1 MNDIVSSSANSNAG
15 ISPEERYRATQRVT
29 WVSIGVNIVL
39 TVLQIV
45 VGYFGR
51 SQALM
56 ADGLHSLSD
65 MLSDFLVLFANRHGS
80 RDADETHP
88 YGHARIETAATLV
101 LGAMLIGLGIALL
114 WGAGV
119 RLQNPGAI
127 QKVHIATLY
136 IGILTLIGK
145 ELLFRYMMAVA
156 KRLRSQMLV
165 ANAWHSRSD
174 AASSLVVVLG
184 IAGNLMGFGFLDLIA
199 AVLVAFMIARMGWKM
214 SFEAL
219 SELIDTALSD
229 EEVLAIRATLESTP
243 GVHGLHELRTRK
255 MGDQALVDAHVLVDP
270 RISVS
275 EGHHIAERARKRV
288 LEKHGVLDVMVH
300 IDPEDDA
307 KVKPS
312 AHLPP
317 RAELIAH
324 LKTGL
329 GDALPEPQRILLHY
343 LDGKVE
349 AELLLPE
356 SFCANAQGV
365 DALKQRIHEFVAAE
379 PDFRAVLIH
388 AGKHHIGA

>member
-1 MNDIVSSSANSNAG
+1 MNDIATNSG
-15 ISPEERYRATQRVT
+15 ISPEERFRATQRVT
-29 WVSIGVNIVL
+29 WVSILVNILL
-39 TVLQIV
+39 TMLQIV

-80 RDADETHP
+80 RAADETHP

-119 RLQNPGAI
+119 RLQDPSSI

-145 ELLFRYMMAVA
+145 ESLFRYMMAVA

-184 IAGNLMGFGFLDLIA
+184 IGGNLLGFGFLDLIA

-219 SELIDTALSD
+219 SELVDTALSD
-229 EEVLAIRATLESTP
+229 EEVDAIRATLQTTP

-255 MGDQALVDAHVLVDP
+255 MGDLALVDAHVLVDP

-275 EGHHIAERARKRV
+275 EGHHIAERARKRI

-307 KVKPS
+307 KVRPS

-317 RAELIAH
+317 RADLIAR
-324 LKTGL
+324 LKQGL
-329 GDALPEPQRILLHY
+329 GEALPEPQRILFHY

-356 SFCANAQGV
+356 SFCSNPSAV
-365 DALKQRIHEFVAAE
+365 EALKTRIQEFVAAE
-379 PDFRAVLIH
+379 PDFRRVLIH